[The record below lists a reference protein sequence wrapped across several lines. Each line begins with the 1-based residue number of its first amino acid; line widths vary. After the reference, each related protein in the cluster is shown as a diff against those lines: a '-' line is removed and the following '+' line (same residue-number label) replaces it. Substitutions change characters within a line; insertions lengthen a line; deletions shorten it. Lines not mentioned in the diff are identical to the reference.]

1 LRAAQFVA
9 LRPIHPDVLSPDEA
23 AKMAQL
29 VRMNFETMHLF
40 GMNRAERGRC
50 LEVIL
55 LYYRL
60 HLAEFG
66 DLKSVEVLKELF
78 D

>member
-1 LRAAQFVA
+1 
-9 LRPIHPDVLSPDEA
+9 
-23 AKMAQL
+23 MAQL
-29 VRMNFETMHLF
+29 VRLNFETMHLF
-40 GMNRAERGRC
+40 AMNRTERGRC

-60 HLAEFG
+60 HVPEFG
-66 DLKSVEVLKELF
+66 ELKSVEVLKELF

>member
-1 LRAAQFVA
+1 
-9 LRPIHPDVLSPDEA
+9 VLSPDEA
-23 AKMAQL
+23 EKMAQL
-29 VRMNFETMHLF
+29 VRLNFETMHLF
-40 GMNRAERGRC
+40 AMNRTERGRC

-60 HLAEFG
+60 HVPEFG
-66 DLKSVEVLKELF
+66 ELKSVEVLKELF